1 MQATITIG
9 DKTTHG
15 GVVTEVD
22 NTFVIQGK
30 AAHLQGMKHFCPKCK
45 TMVSAIASNSLVVI
59 NGKAMIVAGDKTT
72 CGATFVPGQNLVGKV
87 QGAGSSSSSSNNF
100 SNSSSPNIIN
110 DNLNSSLNGQK
121 DKTKIYYVERNET
134 DVFISHKAIIMP
146 FDEGVQ
152 GLSGAVSYFLNY
164 VLTGKDLFIS
174 VMMDPKPII
183 NSAKIHPYGKA
194 IIKREGK
201 NLGTTRL
208 QVGSGIWNTE
218 KGKIPLG
225 SCTIKLPEPNIQL
238 VEVELEL
245 GYTARPNDSVGFVT
259 PIPPYKKHKFTL
271 TSYAR

>member
-22 NTFVIQGK
+22 NTFIVQGK

-45 TMVSAIASNSLVVI
+45 TMVSAIASNSLVTI

-72 CGATFVPGQNLVGKV
+72 CGATFVPGQSLVGKA
-87 QGAGSSSSSSNNF
+87 QGAGSSSGSSNIFSSS
-100 SNSSSPNIIN
+100 SSSSSIE
-110 DNLNSSLNGQK
+110 DQLNSSYIGQQA
-121 DKTKIYYVERNET
+121 KTKVYYVDRNET

-164 VLTGKDLFIS
+164 VLTGRDLFIS

-183 NSAKIHPYGKA
+183 HSAKIHPYGKVT
-194 IIKREGK
+194 IKRKGEDF
-201 NLGTTRL
+201 GTTRL
-208 QVGSGIWNTE
+208 QVGSGVWNTE

-225 SCTIKLPEPNIQL
+225 SCTIELPEPNIQL

-271 TSYAR
+271 TSFAR